1 MQLNVLIINDPLN
14 IFLVYLHVDLL
25 DFINFYV
32 LLHPILIHYHYHFL
46 LQLIFML
53 YYILL
58 YLYLLDVLL
67 FILFLNVDFYKII
80 TINTQMSLN
89 DLFNI
94 LLMVYLYNIYIYL
107 QLQQLINMVFISIYL
122 LFHHIH
128 HLFLLKNRSNNINS
142 FFLLFNVYILY
153 ILIQLDPI
161 YKMLLAN
168 QYYYHK

>member
-1 MQLNVLIINDPLN
+1 MIILFNNHLYPIIIFYDLYHHYLIYILNTNLMQLNVLIINDPLN
-14 IFLVYLHVDLL
+14 IFQVYLHVDLL

-80 TINTQMSLN
+80 TINKQMSLN

-94 LLMVYLYNIYIYL
+94 LLMVYLFI
-107 QLQQLINMVFISIYL
+107 IN
-122 LFHHIH
+122 LFTYS
-128 HLFLLKNRSNNINS
+128 SNN
-142 FFLLFNVYILY
+142 
-153 ILIQLDPI
+153 
-161 YKMLLAN
+161 
-168 QYYYHK
+168 